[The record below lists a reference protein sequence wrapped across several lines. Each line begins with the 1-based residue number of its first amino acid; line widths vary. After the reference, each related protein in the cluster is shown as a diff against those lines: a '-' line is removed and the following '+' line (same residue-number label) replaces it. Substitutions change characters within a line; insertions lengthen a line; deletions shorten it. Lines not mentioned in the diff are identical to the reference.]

1 MSKKKKQTFLS
12 YLKERNPDEIIYL
25 GTENGSSWIVIEPA
39 IVLIDRINDVEK
51 LIRDRVE
58 MEFHAAEKSVNKTPK
73 TLVDIHENIAYWN
86 NPENLDEIYKKIQEA
101 HEEELT
107 PKMLEQERQKK
118 IQAMRSRLH
127 DIEKHFA
134 NAVYRR
140 AEISK
145 RLQSWKKI
153 GKREIVETYVVGK
166 SAIQERGIAVKVE
179 GNEDGTLWWR
189 NESKTI

>member
-1 MSKKKKQTFLS
+1 MSKEKKQTFLS
-12 YLKERNPDEIIYL
+12 FLKEQDPKTLIYL

-39 IVLIDRINDVEK
+39 SVLIDRINDVEN

-58 MEFHAAEKSVNKTPK
+58 REFHAAEESVNKTPK
-73 TLVDIHENIAYWN
+73 VLVDIHENIAYWN
-86 NPENLDEIYKKIQEA
+86 NPENFDEIYKKIQEA

-107 PKMLEQERQKK
+107 PKLLEQERQKK
-118 IQAMRSRLH
+118 IQAMKSSLH
-127 DIEKHFA
+127 DREKHFA

-179 GNEDGTLWWR
+179 GNEAGTLWWR

>member
-39 IVLIDRINDVEK
+39 SVLIDRINDVEN

-58 MEFHAAEKSVNKTPK
+58 REFHAAEESVNKTPK
-73 TLVDIHENIAYWN
+73 VLVDIHENIAYWN
-86 NPENLDEIYKKIQEA
+86 NPENFDEIYKKIQEA

-107 PKMLEQERQKK
+107 PKLLEQERQKK
-118 IQAMRSRLH
+118 IQAMKSSLH
-127 DIEKHFA
+127 DREKHFA

-179 GNEDGTLWWR
+179 GNENGTLWWR

>member
-39 IVLIDRINDVEK
+39 SVLIDRINDVEN
-51 LIRDRVE
+51 LIRNRVE
-58 MEFHAAEKSVNKTPK
+58 REFHAAEESVNKTPK
-73 TLVDIHENIAYWN
+73 VLVDIHENIAYWN
-86 NPENLDEIYKKIQEA
+86 NPENFDEIYKKIQEA

-107 PKMLEQERQKK
+107 PKLLEQERQKK
-118 IQAMRSRLH
+118 IQAMKSSLH
-127 DIEKHFA
+127 DREKHFA

-166 SAIQERGIAVKVE
+166 SEIQERGIAVKVE
-179 GNEDGTLWWR
+179 GNENGTLWWR

>member
-1 MSKKKKQTFLS
+1 MK
-12 YLKERNPDEIIYL
+12 
-25 GTENGSSWIVIEPA
+25 
-39 IVLIDRINDVEK
+39 
-51 LIRDRVE
+51 
-58 MEFHAAEKSVNKTPK
+58 
-73 TLVDIHENIAYWN
+73 
-86 NPENLDEIYKKIQEA
+86 
-101 HEEELT
+101 
-107 PKMLEQERQKK
+107 
-118 IQAMRSRLH
+118 SRLH
-127 DIEKHFA
+127 DREKHFA

>member
-39 IVLIDRINDVEK
+39 SVLIDRINDVEN
-51 LIRDRVE
+51 LIRNRVE
-58 MEFHAAEKSVNKTPK
+58 REFHAAEKSVNKTPK
-73 TLVDIHENIAYWN
+73 VLVDIHENIAYWN
-86 NPENLDEIYKKIQEA
+86 NPENFDEIYKKIQEA

-107 PKMLEQERQKK
+107 PKLLEQERQNK
-118 IQAMRSRLH
+118 IQAMKSSLH
-127 DIEKHFA
+127 DREKHFA

-179 GNEDGTLWWR
+179 GNENGTLWWR